1 MASQALRAGFSA
13 LTLCESQI
21 IAAKVTP
28 PPEPT
33 PHELRC
39 RRKAAKRRLKELQQ
53 LGTGL
58 IDFDITPATREAENE
73 LESLEQQMRAA
84 LGIDSEP
91 APRQQEATTLAQFEF
106 IQSTPRADSKA
117 DSIGVEQASVTAAK
131 LSALEKEIASAL
143 RIAPTPAPVEPPP
156 KRGPQ
161 AVIRRQIE
169 VVLEIQR
176 HDGSRLPFYHV
187 DDCVSSLE
195 AQLNAE
201 KKARKY
207 GLSVLRVKST
217 NVVERECNRA
227 HH

>member
-39 RRKAAKRRLKELQQ
+39 QRKAAKRRLKELRQ
-53 LGTGL
+53 LSTDE
-58 IDFDITPATREAENE
+58 IDFDITPATREAESE

-84 LGIDSEP
+84 LGIDNEP
-91 APRQQEATTLAQFEF
+91 APRPQEAIIEF
-106 IQSTPRADSKA
+106 IPAPSRADSRPA
-117 DSIGVEQASVTAAK
+117 DSNGVEQASVTAAK
-131 LSALEKEIASAL
+131 LSALEKQIASAL
-143 RIAPTPAPVEPPP
+143 NIAPTPAPVEAPP

-169 VVLEIQR
+169 VILEIQR
-176 HDGSRLPFYHV
+176 SDGSRLPFYHV

-217 NVVERECNRA
+217 SVVERECNRA